1 MVVKNTKKSSN
12 KEKKALKLSKNDKK
26 FKIIT
31 KTDKI
36 GDILSI
42 CPQSALLMSKY
53 GLHCVGCAIGVS
65 ETLEDGC
72 RAHFLQDK
80 DVELLVKEIND
91 EIAKDSKAKK

>member
-1 MVVKNTKKSSN
+1 MVTKNNKKSSS
-12 KEKKALKLSKNDKK
+12 KEKKGVKISKK
-26 FKIIT
+26 
-31 KTDKI
+31 DKI

-72 RAHFLQDK
+72 KAHFLQDK
-80 DVELLVKEIND
+80 DVDLLVKEIND
-91 EIAKDSKAKK
+91 EIVKDSKTKK